1 MRKETTVTDLLS
13 SIADDNPT
21 GAPIDL
27 LGSLS
32 EDGPEQWNPSE
43 PDGIQG
49 TVIAVLEEEGKY
61 SDEPIPVVVIK
72 TADGAEF
79 TVKGYRS
86 VLRNEIN
93 RVKPQVGGIF
103 AVKYFG
109 RKQKKNGDGE
119 YHHYRAAYQGPAQPT
134 APAGPAAA
142 PF

>member
-1 MRKETTVTDLLS
+1 MTDLLS
-13 SIADDNPT
+13 SITDDTANDKPV
-21 GAPIDL
+21 DL
-27 LGSLS
+27 LSSIS
-32 EDGPEQWNPSE
+32 EDGPEPWNPTE
-43 PDGIQG
+43 PDGIEG
-49 TVIAVLEEEGKY
+49 TVTAVSSEEGKY

-72 TADGAEF
+72 TANGAEF

-93 RVKPQVGGIF
+93 RVKPKVGGTF

-109 RKQKKNGDGE
+109 RKQKKDGSGE

-134 APAGPAAA
+134 APAGPATA